1 MSYSL
6 PSDEVPPFPTSRI
19 AAANVSSVKQR
30 SPLRYPGGKTWLIP
44 HIQEWLHSIPYPQ
57 ELIEPFCGGG
67 IVSLTAA
74 AEDLAGQ
81 CLMADIDPD
90 VAAFWKAA
98 LHHRQELCDRIA
110 DFEVSRDNVVALES
124 SHHADDV
131 VYNGFRTLVL
141 NRTRRGGILTPGA
154 SFIHSGENGKG
165 IASRWYPQT
174 LITRLVEIEKYARA
188 RKITFSEKDGM
199 SLLEAKLGAEDT
211 VTFVDPPYTAGG
223 KQAGSRLYQYSEIDH
238 SLLFEILADSSAE
251 FLMTYDAS
259 PEIISLV
266 RQHGFHAVTVA
277 MKNTHHARIPE
288 LIITNRPMFPGE

>member
-1 MSYSL
+1 MHV
-6 PSDEVPPFPTSRI
+6 DELPFPVSRI
-19 AAANVSSVKQR
+19 PAANVSSIEQR

-44 HIQEWLHSIPYPQ
+44 HIQRWLRSMSYPQ

-74 AEDLAGQ
+74 AENLVGK

-90 VAAFWKAA
+90 VAAFWQAA
-98 LHHRQELCDRIA
+98 LSYGEKLRERIA
-110 DFEVSRDNVVALES
+110 DFDLSRDSVVALEAS
-124 SHHADDV
+124 RHADDV

-154 SFIHSGENGKG
+154 SFIRSGENGKG

-174 LITRLVEIEKYARA
+174 LIARLEEIEKYARA
-188 RKITFSEKDGM
+188 RKVTFHEWDGIR
-199 SLLEAKLGAEDT
+199 LLEERLGTKNT
-211 VTFVDPPYTAGG
+211 VTFVDPPYTARG
-223 KQAGSRLYQYSEIDH
+223 KQAGSRLYKYSEIDH

-277 MKNTHHARIPE
+277 MKNTHHARISE
-288 LIITNRPMFPGE
+288 LIITNHPMFHVE

>member
-1 MSYSL
+1 M
-6 PSDEVPPFPTSRI
+6 
-19 AAANVSSVKQR
+19 
-30 SPLRYPGGKTWLIP
+30 IP
-44 HIQEWLHSIPYPQ
+44 HIQEWLHAIPYPQ

-90 VAAFWKAA
+90 VAAFWQAA

-124 SHHADDV
+124 GRQTDDV

-174 LITRLVEIEKYARA
+174 LITRLVEIEKYACA
-188 RKITFSEKDGM
+188 RKIVFSERDGI
-199 SLLEAKLGAEDT
+199 SLLEAKLGANDT
-211 VTFVDPPYTAGG
+211 AAFVDPPYTAGG
-223 KQAGSRLYQYSEIDH
+223 KQAGSRLYRYSEIDH
-238 SLLFEILADSSAE
+238 NLLFEILADSGAD

-259 PEIISLV
+259 TEILNLIE
-266 RQHGFHAVTVA
+266 RHGFYAVTVA
-277 MKNTHHARIPE
+277 MKNTHHARVPE
-288 LIITNRPMFPGE
+288 LIITNRSVFS